1 MWKETNLLKQIQA
14 KISTIWVFL
23 KNQSFEITQIKLFYG
38 VEVFAFCILLK
49 IDSVV
54 SQKY

>member
-38 VEVFAFCILLK
+38 VEVFAF
-49 IDSVV
+49 
-54 SQKY
+54 